1 MAGPCIRNDVFIDC
15 CRKKYSPTQNSIMD
29 SVLTNSDVALQFGTM
44 PTGSNK
50 HDIVTQFNE
59 WARDSIEKG
68 HDKTTAMAFYEN
80 LSPGFKNDS
89 VFQSLFPVCFDMEW
103 IKKKKIRE

>member
-1 MAGPCIRNDVFIDC
+1 
-15 CRKKYSPTQNSIMD
+15 MD

-80 LSPGFKNDS
+80 PEPRLQKRFGVSK
-89 VFQSLFPVCFDMEW
+89 PVPSMLRHGMDQ
-103 IKKKKIRE
+103 KKKN